1 MTSLRVAVVGSGPAG
16 MYAIQH
22 LLEQTLFEVE
32 IDLFERLPTP
42 WGLVR
47 AGVAPDHPE
56 KKQIADRLFQFY
68 LKRDNVRF
76 FGNVQIGSDISHDEL
91 TACYD
96 AIIYAVGASDD
107 KPLAIPGEQLPGS
120 WSARQFVAWYN
131 GHPDCRHL
139 QFDFSSAR
147 AVIVGTGNVALDVAR
162 ILTLPVEQL
171 AKTDVADHALHAL
184 QASRLKEVVLLGRRG
199 CQQAAFHNPEL
210 EELLHLDGVDV
221 QIQADDLLPP
231 ERSDADWDARRKLAT
246 LMRLQARRVAAPAK
260 RIVFKFH
267 HSPVAVSG
275 ASHVTGV
282 QVQTHTG
289 SGSSGRIDCGLLLRA
304 IGYRGTALAGL
315 PFDVQT
321 GVISNIAGRVM
332 DGARPRTGVYVAGWI
347 KRGPR
352 GVIGTNKQCAA
363 ETVECLLADAQAGKL
378 AHRSADTVAQALAV
392 RPQQVVSFR
401 GWQRIDHAERLAG
414 YSQRRPRI
422 KQTDISELLA
432 SAGTLSE
439 CEDHGNGRSRP
450 NLQRS
455 EP

>member
-1 MTSLRVAVVGSGPAG
+1 MNSLKVAVVGSGPAG

-22 LLEQTLFEVE
+22 LLEQTFCDVE

-56 KKQIADRLFQFY
+56 KKLIAERLFQFF
-68 LKRDNVRF
+68 LKRSNVRF
-76 FGNVQIGSDISHDEL
+76 FGNVEVGSDISHDEL

-96 AIIYAVGASDD
+96 AVIYAVGASDD
-107 KPLAIPGEQLPGS
+107 KPLAIPGEQLRGS

-131 GHPDCRHL
+131 GHPDARHL
-139 QFDFSSAR
+139 QFDFSRER

-162 ILTLPVEQL
+162 MLTLPVEQL
-171 AKTDVADHALHAL
+171 ARTDIADHALQAL
-184 QASRLKEVVLLGRRG
+184 QASRVKEVILLGRRG

-221 QIQADDLLPP
+221 RIEADDLLPP
-231 ERSDADWDARRKLAT
+231 ERTDADWDTRRKLAT
-246 LMRLQARRVAAPAK
+246 LIRLQARRVASPAK

-275 ASHVTGV
+275 NTHVTGV
-282 QVQTHTG
+282 QVQTHDG
-289 SGSSGRIDCGLLLRA
+289 SGSSGTVRCGLLLRA

-321 GVISNIAGRVM
+321 GVVSNVAGRVM
-332 DGARPRTGVYVAGWI
+332 DDSGPRMGVYVTGWI

-352 GVIGTNKQCAA
+352 GVIGSNKQCAA
-363 ETVECLLADAQAGKL
+363 ETVGCLLEDARAGRLSRPNADALLQVL
-378 AHRSADTVAQALAV
+378 AR
-392 RPQQVVSFR
+392 RQQVVSFR
-401 GWQRIDHAERLAG
+401 GWQRIDRTERQAG
-414 YSQRRPRI
+414 SAQRRPRI
-422 KQTDISELLA
+422 KQTDIGELLA
-432 SAGTLSE
+432 SAAS
-439 CEDHGNGRSRP
+439 HV
-450 NLQRS
+450 
-455 EP
+455 